1 MGMCFRLR
9 SKCFCDIEFAAMFA
23 CIYIIIDH
31 PELCHVYLLLTPL
44 TVFTFNYNLKPQFKH
59 TKKLI
64 KKLAG
69 TKTITNSEIKIIK
82 CHKEQFRLRFAKLFC
97 CKQENGLSF

>member
-1 MGMCFRLR
+1 MCFRLR

-59 TKKLI
+59 TKNLI
-64 KKLAG
+64 KSLLVQRQLQIRKL
-69 TKTITNSEIKIIK
+69 K
-82 CHKEQFRLRFAKLFC
+82 
-97 CKQENGLSF
+97 

>member
-1 MGMCFRLR
+1 MVVKFVFHLEMGMCFRLR

-23 CIYIIIDH
+23 CIYTIIDH
-31 PELCHVYLLLTPL
+31 PELYHVYLLLTPL

-64 KKLAG
+64 KSLLVQRQLQIRKL
-69 TKTITNSEIKIIK
+69 K
-82 CHKEQFRLRFAKLFC
+82 
-97 CKQENGLSF
+97 